1 MPPSLLQHPISFL
14 LLLQF
19 DDILGTSSGLLPTSL
34 SFSLCSIL
42 FRKEEERKTMNL
54 WFCLGRRH
62 TSCRK
67 LFICMSTC
75 LMSIGLSIYLS
86 TYLHIINIYTT
97 RYICTS
103 RVPVRCHGGIN
114 SGTKYRYRILII
126 ILIYDFQKRCVSI

>member
-1 MPPSLLQHPISFL
+1 
-14 LLLQF
+14 
-19 DDILGTSSGLLPTSL
+19 
-34 SFSLCSIL
+34 
-42 FRKEEERKTMNL
+42 MNL

-97 RYICTS
+97 RYICMFAVSYCTCMHTWCLVAVAEPEFCSWVFPLSKKSNKNTS
-103 RVPVRCHGGIN
+103 
-114 SGTKYRYRILII
+114 SEYRQLKIQAHFLDLTSY
-126 ILIYDFQKRCVSI
+126 STMN

>member
-1 MPPSLLQHPISFL
+1 MAFSPP
-14 LLLQF
+14 
-19 DDILGTSSGLLPTSL
+19 L

-86 TYLHIINIYTT
+86 TYLHRINIYTT
-97 RYICTS
+97 RYICMFAVSYCTCMHTWCLVVGAQEAVS
-103 RVPVRCHGGIN
+103 EQRRRRGRNKKKGFACVCGWGIRQAKQSN
-114 SGTKYRYRILII
+114 S
-126 ILIYDFQKRCVSI
+126 FFS